1 MYLSKD
7 DVNNYLNQVIREI
20 SRILR
25 INGSDID
32 SIDELKSAIKVV
44 YPTIHDLLEDF
55 INSYWHWY
63 DLVDENCK
71 KPIDSIR
78 MMNGIKGRDDSR
90 DALCSKVKKEEQR
103 INSEEEAINKLDEL
117 NERQKREF
125 EEKIDCLK
133 EIHQDTIQKRNSGKS
148 FIK

>member
-1 MYLSKD
+1 MTMYLSKD

-55 INSYWHWY
+55 KRS
-63 DLVDENCK
+63 L
-71 KPIDSIR
+71 
-78 MMNGIKGRDDSR
+78 
-90 DALCSKVKKEEQR
+90 EQH
-103 INSEEEAINKLDEL
+103 SL
-117 NERQKREF
+117 F
-125 EEKIDCLK
+125 CLK
-133 EIHQDTIQKRNSGKS
+133 
-148 FIK
+148 